1 MAGPSFHLDV
11 HSRPLPLRGHLVPFL
26 HRGSPRGFQEEGG
39 LSQTQV
45 HCQMRGTPRLE
56 PLWAGWGDA
65 DRQVALAG
73 GGG

>member
-45 HCQMRGTPRLE
+45 HCQMRGTPRVE